1 VDEIFGIA
9 NELTQTGDE
18 ESLRMRATLL
28 LAAMTLAE
36 AKVRSCLKEVTSAR
50 ERLEVAL
57 TPKE

>member
-1 VDEIFGIA
+1 
-9 NELTQTGDE
+9 
-18 ESLRMRATLL
+18 
-28 LAAMTLAE
+28 MTLAE